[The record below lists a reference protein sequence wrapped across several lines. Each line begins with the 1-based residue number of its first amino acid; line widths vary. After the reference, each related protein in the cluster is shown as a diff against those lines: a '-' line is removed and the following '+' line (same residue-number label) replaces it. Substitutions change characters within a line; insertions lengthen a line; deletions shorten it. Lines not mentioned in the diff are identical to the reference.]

1 MSDNESSEER
11 LAARTMGERRNIALI
26 AHANRKED
34 ILDWS
39 RFNQAILGEHV
50 LFATGTTGSMLSE
63 ELGLSVTRFKSW
75 PLGGDQQIGAKVT
88 EGDLDFVIFFWDPFE
103 SQPHDVD
110 VKALLRIAV
119 VYNIPVACNRVSADF
134 IITSPLMSQSYE
146 RPLIDYQ
153 HRMQSEL

>member
-11 LAARTMGERRNIALI
+11 LAARTMGEGKHFALI
-26 AHANRKED
+26 AHDNRKED

-39 RFNQAILGEHV
+39 RFNQAILGEHM

-63 ELGLSVTRFKSW
+63 ELGRSVARFKSG

-88 EGDLDFVIFFWDPFE
+88 EGDLDFVIFFWYPFE
-103 SQPHDVD
+103 SQLHDVD

-119 VYNIPVACNRVSADF
+119 VYNIPVACNRASADF
-134 IITSPLMSQSYE
+134 IITSPLISQSYE